1 MANPNVVSLRGAD
14 SLREKVSGPEWEARV
29 NLAAAFR
36 VATHLG
42 WNFGNRNHM
51 TLRLPDTPG
60 QFLMNAQ
67 NFGWHEIT
75 ASNLLKIELDTNRIL
90 TDTDMTPGP
99 AGLNFH
105 SAILRAKPGLNATLH
120 LHPKHGVVVSAMEEG
135 LQFFDQGGATIS
147 GDIRYHD
154 FEGLANEKDEA
165 PVIVE
170 ELGDAY
176 IMIMRNHGL
185 LTVGRT
191 LGEGF
196 TYMASLISACE
207 TQVLLRSTGSKAKP
221 LSPEICAHTANQIKA
236 RSAGRPRGDIEWKM
250 YLRLAEQ
257 IDPSFRN

>member
-1 MANPNVVSLRGAD
+1 MRASD
-14 SLREKVSGPEWEARV
+14 SLRDKVSGPEWESRV
-29 NLAAAFR
+29 SLAAAFR
-36 VATHLG
+36 VASHLG
-42 WNFGNRNHM
+42 WNFGNRNHIA
-51 TLRLPDTPG
+51 LRLQDNPRH
-60 QFLMNAQ
+60 FLMNAQ

-75 ASNLLKIELDTNRIL
+75 ASSLLKIDLDGNRIL

-105 SAILRAKPGLNATLH
+105 SEILRSKPNLNATLH
-120 LHPKHGVVVSAMEEG
+120 LHPRHGVVVSAMEEG

-147 GDIRYHD
+147 GDITYHD
-154 FEGLANEKDEA
+154 FEGLADEKDEA

-170 ELGDAY
+170 ELGNAF

-221 LSPEICAHTANQIKA
+221 LSPEICKHTAAQINGRYKD
-236 RSAGRPRGDIEWKM
+236 RPRGDIEWAM

-257 IDPSFRN
+257 IDPGFRN

>member
-99 AGLNFH
+99 AGRNFH

-135 LQFFDQGGATIS
+135 LQFFDQGCATIS
-147 GDIRYHD
+147 GDIHYHD
-154 FEGLANEKDEA
+154 FEGLANDKDEA
-165 PVIVE
+165 PVI
-170 ELGDAY
+170 GA
-176 IMIMRNHGL
+176 
-185 LTVGRT
+185 
-191 LGEGF
+191 
-196 TYMASLISACE
+196 
-207 TQVLLRSTGSKAKP
+207 
-221 LSPEICAHTANQIKA
+221 
-236 RSAGRPRGDIEWKM
+236 
-250 YLRLAEQ
+250 
-257 IDPSFRN
+257 

>member
-1 MANPNVVSLRGAD
+1 MSSPSLVRRSAA
-14 SLREKVSGPEWEARV
+14 SLREQVSAAEWDARV
-29 NLAAAFR
+29 QLAAAFR

-51 TLRLPDTPG
+51 TLRLPEAPG

-67 NFGWHEIT
+67 NYGWHEVT
-75 ASNLLKIELDTNRIL
+75 ASSLLKIYLQTEKIL
-90 TDTDMTPGP
+90 TATDMTPGP

-105 SAILRAKPGLNATLH
+105 SALLRAKPGMNATLH

-147 GDIRYHD
+147 GQVTYHD
-154 FEGLANEKDEA
+154 FEGLADEKDEA
-165 PVIVE
+165 PRIVE
-170 ELGDAY
+170 ELGSSF

-207 TQVLLRSTGSKAKP
+207 TQVLLRSTGSRAKP
-221 LSPEICAHTANQIKA
+221 LTPEICARTAGQIDGRYA
-236 RSAGRPRGDIEWKM
+236 SRPRGDIEWAM

-257 IDPSFRN
+257 LD

>member
-1 MANPNVVSLRGAD
+1 MAKPSVVPLRD
-14 SLREKVSGPEWEARV
+14 TESLREKVSGPEWEARV

-36 VATHLG
+36 IASHLG

-51 TLRLPDTPG
+51 TLRLPEAPR

-67 NFGWHEIT
+67 NYGWHEVT
-75 ASNLLKIELDTNRIL
+75 ASNLLKIDLDTNRIL

-105 SAILRAKPGLNATLH
+105 SAILRAKPGLSATLH

-154 FEGLANEKDEA
+154 FEGLADETEEG
-165 PVIVE
+165 PVIVK
-170 ELGDAY
+170 ELGEAF

-207 TQVLLRSTGSKAKP
+207 TQVLLRSTGSKAEP
-221 LSPEICAHTANQIKA
+221 LSAEICAHTANQIKI
-236 RSAGRPRGDIEWKM
+236 RGGGRPRGEIEWKM

-257 IDPSFRN
+257 IDPTFRN

>member
-1 MANPNVVSLRGAD
+1 MAQSSVVSLRPGD
-14 SLREKVSGPEWEARV
+14 SLQGRVSGAEWDARV
-29 NLAAAFR
+29 ELAAAFR
-36 VATHLG
+36 VAAHLG

-51 TLRLPDTPG
+51 TLRLPDAPG

-67 NFGWHEIT
+67 NYGWHEIT
-75 ASNLLKIELDTNRIL
+75 ASNLLKIDLQGNRIL
-90 TDTDMTPGP
+90 SDTDMTPGP

-105 SAILRAKPGLNATLH
+105 SEILRAKPRLNSTLH

-154 FEGLANEKDEA
+154 FEGLADEKDEA

-170 ELGDAY
+170 ELGDAF

-185 LTVGRT
+185 LTVGRS

-207 TQVLLRSTGSKAKP
+207 TQVLLRSTGSRAKP
-221 LSPEICAHTANQIKA
+221 LSPEICAHTAGQINA
-236 RSAGRPRGDIEWKM
+236 RYGDRPRGEVEWKM
-250 YLRLAEQ
+250 YLRLADQ
-257 IDPSFRN
+257 IDPSFRT

>member
-1 MANPNVVSLRGAD
+1 MASPTLVPLRLASVRDQVSAA
-14 SLREKVSGPEWEARV
+14 EWEARV

-51 TLRLPDTPG
+51 TLRLPDAPG

-75 ASNLLKIELDTNRIL
+75 ASNLLKIDIATEKIL
-90 TDTDMTPGP
+90 TETDMTPGP

-105 SAILRAKPGLNATLH
+105 SAILRSKPHLNATLH

-135 LQFFDQGGATIS
+135 LEFFDQGGATIS
-147 GDIRYHD
+147 GQVTYHD
-154 FEGLANEKDEA
+154 FEGLADEKDEA
-165 PVIVE
+165 PRIVE
-170 ELGDAY
+170 ELGSSF

-207 TQVLLRSTGSKAKP
+207 TQVVLRSTGSKAKP
-221 LSPEICAHTANQIKA
+221 LSAEICARTAGQIDA
-236 RSAGRPRGDIEWKM
+236 RYASRPRGDVEWAM
-250 YLRLAEQ
+250 YFRLAEQ
-257 IDPSFRN
+257 LDPTFKT

>member
-1 MANPNVVSLRGAD
+1 MPKPSLVPLRGGD
-14 SLREKVSGPEWEARV
+14 SLRKKVSEAEWDARV

-36 VATHLG
+36 VGSHLG

-51 TLRLPDTPG
+51 TLRLPDAPG
-60 QFLMNAQ
+60 RFLMNAQ
-67 NFGWHEIT
+67 NFGWHEVT
-75 ASNLLKIELDTNRIL
+75 ASNLLKIDLDGNRIL

-105 SAILRAKPGLNATLH
+105 SEILRARPRLNATLH
-120 LHPKHGVVVSAMEEG
+120 LHPKHGVIVSAMEEG

-154 FEGLANEKDEA
+154 FEGLADEREEA
-165 PVIVE
+165 PVIAE
-170 ELGDAY
+170 ELGDAF

-207 TQVLLRSTGSKAKP
+207 TQVLLRSTGSRAQP
-221 LSPEICAHTANQIKA
+221 LSKEICAHTANQING
-236 RSAGRPRGDIEWKM
+236 RYRDRPRGDIEWKM

-257 IDPSFRN
+257 IDPTFKA